1 MTDEEM
7 ALEAARDAKAMAYR
21 AAEAARGTPAGEAA
35 KAAYGTACAVYEYA
49 LNAAYDKA
57 FAAYDKAGQKGT
69 DDDR

>member
-1 MTDEEM
+1 MTDEET
-7 ALEAARDAKAMAYR
+7 ALDAARNTKAMAYR

-57 FAAYDKAGQKGT
+57 FAALFDAEQKGT
-69 DDDR
+69 A